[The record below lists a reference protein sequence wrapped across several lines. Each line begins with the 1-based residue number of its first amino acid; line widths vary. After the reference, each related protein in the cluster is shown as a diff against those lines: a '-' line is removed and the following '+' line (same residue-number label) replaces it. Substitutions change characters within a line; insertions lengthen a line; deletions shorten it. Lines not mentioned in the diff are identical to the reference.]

1 MTNVFHTYHPA
12 VAFVFLAS
20 ALALSMACLHPVF
33 TALSLAGALACSCV
47 CRGGRATLLSLRWI
61 VPLCLVVAAA
71 NPFFVA
77 SGSTELFRIGQRAIY
92 AEALLYGLCSGGMF
106 ASVFL
111 WFASYSSCMD
121 SENSLALFGNAAP
134 VVTLMVS
141 QVLRLVP
148 QFVSRGRAI
157 ADVQDSMSAAA
168 PRTKKDAAQGR
179 MRIVSVLMGWG
190 MEDALERSCAM
201 RARGYDC
208 GARRTTYARFR
219 LGASDAAVLA
229 AWSPSRLQARCARG
243 WRFLASRFIPWSRAS
258 RRFGCI
264 FPMRCSCWCLRRCGC
279 AIGCNGG
286 RANDERTQYRARRG
300 NAWACVR
307 IPCGQRRARV

>member
-12 VAFVFLAS
+12 VGFAFLAS

-33 TALSLAGALACSCV
+33 VALSLAGALACSCV
-47 CRGGRATLLSLRWI
+47 CRGRRATLLSLRWV

-77 SGSTELFRIGQRAIY
+77 SGSTELFRIGHRAIY

-111 WFASYSSCMD
+111 WFASYSACMD

-157 ADVQDSMSAAA
+157 ADVQDCTSAAA
-168 PRTKKDAAQGR
+168 PATKRDAARGR
-179 MRIVSVLMGWG
+179 MRVVSVLMGWG
-190 MEDALERSCAM
+190 MEDALERSDAM

-208 GARRTTYARFR
+208 GAKRTTYARFHMGR
-219 LGASDAAVLA
+219 ADAAVLVVVGMLA
-229 AWSPSRLQARCARG
+229 A
-243 WRFLASRFIPWSRAS
+243 ASAV
-258 RRFGCI
+258 C
-264 FPMRCSCWCLRRCGC
+264 
-279 AIGCNGG
+279 
-286 RANDERTQYRARRG
+286 
-300 NAWACVR
+300 AWAVLSQYAFYPTMASLAPWWFYLPYALLMAVPPVLWAKDWLQWRSCE
-307 IPCGQRRARV
+307 

>member
-1 MTNVFHTYHPA
+1 
-12 VAFVFLAS
+12 
-20 ALALSMACLHPVF
+20 MACLHPVF

-61 VPLCLVVAAA
+61 VLLCLVVAAA

-157 ADVQDSMSAAA
+157 ADVQDGMSAAA

-219 LGASDAAVLA
+219 LGASDAVVLA
-229 AWSPSRLQARCARG
+229 AVVALA
-243 WRFLASRFIPWSRAS
+243 LASAVCAWLAFSGFSFYPVVAGIAPFWLYLPYALLMLVPPALWLRDWLQWR
-258 RRFGCI
+258 
-264 FPMRCSCWCLRRCGC
+264 SC
-279 AIGCNGG
+279 
-286 RANDERTQYRARRG
+286 E
-300 NAWACVR
+300 
-307 IPCGQRRARV
+307 

>member
-1 MTNVFHTYHPA
+1 MTNVFKTYHPA

-47 CRGGRATLLSLRWI
+47 CRGGRATLLSLRWV

-92 AEALLYGLCSGGMF
+92 AEALAYGLCSGGMF

-111 WFASYSSCMD
+111 WFASYSACMD
-121 SENSLALFGNAAP
+121 SENSLALFGNALP
-134 VVTLMVS
+134 TITLMVS

-157 ADVQDSMSAAA
+157 ADVQDCVSAAA
-168 PRTKKDAAQGR
+168 PRGKRDEAHGR
-179 MRIVSVLMGWG
+179 MRVVSVLMGWG
-190 MEDALERSCAM
+190 MEDALERSDAM

-208 GARRTTYARFR
+208 GARRTTYARFHM
-219 LGASDAAVLA
+219 GARDAAVIAAVLVLA
-229 AWSPSRLQARCARG
+229 LASAVCAWSVLSCYSFYPVMSNVGAWWLFVPYALLMLVPPALWLRDWLD
-243 WRFLASRFIPWSRAS
+243 WR
-258 RRFGCI
+258 
-264 FPMRCSCWCLRRCGC
+264 SC
-279 AIGCNGG
+279 
-286 RANDERTQYRARRG
+286 E
-300 NAWACVR
+300 
-307 IPCGQRRARV
+307 

>member
-12 VAFVFLAS
+12 VVFVFLAS

-111 WFASYSSCMD
+111 WFASYSACMD

-179 MRIVSVLMGWG
+179 MRIVSVLMYPHVPPG
-190 MEDALERSCAM
+190 E
-201 RARGYDC
+201 
-208 GARRTTYARFR
+208 
-219 LGASDAAVLA
+219 
-229 AWSPSRLQARCARG
+229 
-243 WRFLASRFIPWSRAS
+243 
-258 RRFGCI
+258 
-264 FPMRCSCWCLRRCGC
+264 
-279 AIGCNGG
+279 
-286 RANDERTQYRARRG
+286 
-300 NAWACVR
+300 
-307 IPCGQRRARV
+307 

>member
-20 ALALSMACLHPVF
+20 ALALSMARLHPVF
-33 TALSLAGALACSCV
+33 VALSLAGALACSCV
-47 CRGGRATLLSLRWI
+47 CRGGRATLMSLRWV

-92 AEALLYGLCSGGMF
+92 AEALLCGLCSGGMF

-121 SENSLALFGNAAP
+121 SENSLALFGNVAP

-157 ADVQDSMSAAA
+157 ADVQDGMSAAA
-168 PRTKKDAAQGR
+168 PRSKKDAAQGR

-229 AWSPSRLQARCARG
+229 AVVALA
-243 WRFLASRFIPWSRAS
+243 LASAVCAWLALAGFSFYPVVAGVAPFWLYLPYALLMLVPPALWLRDWLQWR
-258 RRFGCI
+258 
-264 FPMRCSCWCLRRCGC
+264 SC
-279 AIGCNGG
+279 
-286 RANDERTQYRARRG
+286 E
-300 NAWACVR
+300 
-307 IPCGQRRARV
+307 

>member
-1 MTNVFHTYHPA
+1 MINVFKTYHPA
-12 VAFVFLAS
+12 VSFAFLAS

-47 CRGGRATLLSLRWI
+47 CRGGRATLLSLRWV

-92 AEALLYGLCSGGMF
+92 AEALAYGLCSGGMF

-111 WFASYSSCMD
+111 WFSSYSACMD
-121 SENSLALFGNAAP
+121 SENSLALFGNVLP
-134 VVTLMVS
+134 TRTLMVS

-157 ADVQDSMSAAA
+157 ADVQDCVSAAA
-168 PRTKKDAAQGR
+168 PRGKRDEAHGR
-179 MRIVSVLMGWG
+179 MRVVSVLMGWG
-190 MEDALERSCAM
+190 MEDALERSDAM

-219 LGASDAAVLA
+219 FGASDAVALAVIAILA
-229 AWSPSRLQARCARG
+229 LVSAVCAWRALVGFTFYPAIAAIAPFWLYIPYALLMLFPPALWLRDWLHWRSCA
-243 WRFLASRFIPWSRAS
+243 
-258 RRFGCI
+258 
-264 FPMRCSCWCLRRCGC
+264 
-279 AIGCNGG
+279 
-286 RANDERTQYRARRG
+286 
-300 NAWACVR
+300 
-307 IPCGQRRARV
+307 

>member
-1 MTNVFHTYHPA
+1 
-12 VAFVFLAS
+12 
-20 ALALSMACLHPVF
+20 
-33 TALSLAGALACSCV
+33 
-47 CRGGRATLLSLRWI
+47 
-61 VPLCLVVAAA
+61 
-71 NPFFVA
+71 
-77 SGSTELFRIGQRAIY
+77 
-92 AEALLYGLCSGGMF
+92 MF

-157 ADVQDSMSAAA
+157 ADVQDGMSAAA

-219 LGASDAAVLA
+219 LGASDAVVLA
-229 AWSPSRLQARCARG
+229 AVVALA
-243 WRFLASRFIPWSRAS
+243 LASAVCAWLAFSDFSFYPVVAGVAPFWLYLPYALLMLVPPALWLRDWLQWR
-258 RRFGCI
+258 
-264 FPMRCSCWCLRRCGC
+264 SC
-279 AIGCNGG
+279 
-286 RANDERTQYRARRG
+286 E
-300 NAWACVR
+300 
-307 IPCGQRRARV
+307 

>member
-141 QVLRLVP
+141 QILRLVP

-157 ADVQDSMSAAA
+157 ADVQDGMSAAA
-168 PRTKKDAAQGR
+168 PRTRKDVAQGR

-190 MEDALERSCAM
+190 MEDAV
-201 RARGYDC
+201 
-208 GARRTTYARFR
+208 
-219 LGASDAAVLA
+219 VLA
-229 AWSPSRLQARCARG
+229 AVVALA
-243 WRFLASRFIPWSRAS
+243 LASAVCAWLAFSGFSFYPVVAGVAS
-258 RRFGCI
+258 FWLYLPYALLMLVPPALWLRDWLQWR
-264 FPMRCSCWCLRRCGC
+264 SC
-279 AIGCNGG
+279 
-286 RANDERTQYRARRG
+286 E
-300 NAWACVR
+300 
-307 IPCGQRRARV
+307 